1 MADLIPTFSDL
12 SLYDKPES
20 QTARY
25 QNLVHEYKDVFQ
37 GAPEFIARAPG
48 RVNLIGDHIDYCYFS
63 VLPMAIEYDVI
74 EAIGK
79 SSDSKGHFIHLAN
92 TDKRFTPETIELP
105 KDGSIIVIDKDSHS
119 WTNYYRCSLIVAQN
133 YLWERFPNS
142 KGQCLKSINVVIDGT
157 VPTGGGL
164 SSSAAL
170 CVASTLG
177 ILKANGV
184 ENITKKDLTRITVV
198 SEHYVGLNNGGMD
211 QCASVCGEKGKVL
224 FIEFQPELR
233 ATPYSIPEIHPP
245 LKPLSFLITN
255 TLVESNKNESAPVNY
270 NLRVVEMAIGA
281 EFLAR
286 LNGITL
292 PKNSNLN
299 TGTLRGFMDT
309 YFVEKKH
316 LSRWNGRDIGLGIQ
330 RLQELSQ
337 KIETWFTDSQKIGFT
352 TEEAANRLGLS
363 NDEFTEKYLT
373 TFPVKY
379 EKLKIYQRT
388 KHVFDEARRVLET
401 LRLFTDSN
409 ASENSSN
416 FLKRFGEIMDQS
428 QLSLKTLLMNSTD
441 ECDELCRIARK
452 NGSLGSRITGAGW
465 GGSLV
470 HFTTEDKLDGL
481 INALVEQY
489 YKKHFPN
496 ITEEEISHAV
506 VVTKPA
512 VGSCIVNQ
520 IEF

>member
-1 MADLIPTFSDL
+1 M
-12 SLYDKPES
+12 
-20 QTARY
+20 
-25 QNLVHEYKDVFQ
+25 
-37 GAPEFIARAPG
+37 
-48 RVNLIGDHIDYCYFS
+48 
-63 VLPMAIEYDVI
+63 
-74 EAIGK
+74 
-79 SSDSKGHFIHLAN
+79 
-92 TDKRFTPETIELP
+92 
-105 KDGSIIVIDKDSHS
+105 
-119 WTNYYRCSLIVAQN
+119 
-133 YLWERFPNS
+133 
-142 KGQCLKSINVVIDGT
+142 
-157 VPTGGGL
+157 
-164 SSSAAL
+164 
-170 CVASTLG
+170 
-177 ILKANGV
+177 
-184 ENITKKDLTRITVV
+184 
-198 SEHYVGLNNGGMD
+198 
-211 QCASVCGEKGKVL
+211 
-224 FIEFQPELR
+224 
-233 ATPYSIPEIHPP
+233 
-245 LKPLSFLITN
+245 
-255 TLVESNKNESAPVNY
+255 
-270 NLRVVEMAIGA
+270 
-281 EFLAR
+281 
-286 LNGITL
+286 
-292 PKNSNLN
+292 
-299 TGTLRGFMDT
+299 
-309 YFVEKKH
+309 
-316 LSRWNGRDIGLGIQ
+316 
-330 RLQELSQ
+330 QELSQ

>member
-1 MADLIPTFSDL
+1 MTDDIPIFADL

-25 QNLVHEYKDVFQ
+25 QNLVQNYKEVFQ
-37 GAPEFIARAPG
+37 AAPEFIARAPG

-74 EAIGK
+74 EAIGQVNN
-79 SSDSKGHFIHLAN
+79 SKGHFVYVAN
-92 TDKRFTPETIELP
+92 TDKRFSAEKIELP
-105 KDGSIIVIDKDSHS
+105 DDGSIVTIDKSSHS

-133 YLWERFPNS
+133 FILEKFPNR
-142 KGQCLKSINVVIDGT
+142 KGQPLKSINVVIDGT
-157 VPTGGGL
+157 VPAGGGL

-177 ILKANGV
+177 ILKANGIERV
-184 ENITKKDLTRITVV
+184 TKKDLTRITVV

-233 ATPYSIPEIHPP
+233 ATPYSIPKIHPP

-286 LNGITL
+286 RNGLSL

-299 TGTLRGFMDT
+299 TGTLRGFMDA

-316 LSRWNGRDIGLGIQ
+316 LPSWNGRDIELGIQ
-330 RLQELSQ
+330 RLQELAEQ
-337 KIETWFTDSQKIGFT
+337 IETWFTDSQKIGFT
-352 TEEAANRLGLS
+352 TAEAAEGLGLS
-363 NDEFTEKYLT
+363 IEQFTKKYLT
-373 TFPVKY
+373 TFPVRY
-379 EKLKIYQRT
+379 QKLKIYQRT
-388 KHVFDEARRVLET
+388 KHVFDEAKRVLET
-401 LRLFTDSN
+401 LRLFSDPT
-409 ASENSSN
+409 ASENSPI

-428 QLSLKTLLMNSTD
+428 QHSLKTLLMNSTT
-441 ECDELCRIARK
+441 ECDELCRIARE

-470 HFTTEDKLDGL
+470 HFTTEDKLQNL
-481 INALVEQY
+481 IHALVEQY
-489 YKKHFPN
+489 YKKRFPK
-496 ITEEEISHAV
+496 ITETEISHAV

-512 VGSCIVNQ
+512 VGSCIVTQ
-520 IEF
+520 VDF